1 MEMSPDD
8 IRICITECAEGN
20 TESFRRLYEHLIDRV
35 FAYLRSRSGTKE
47 QATDLAQEVFVE
59 LWQGLPRFTYHTHE
73 QFYAFVFI
81 IARRKL
87 IKLYGRSGKETLFIE
102 DENALADTNTKSAK
116 EDSDA
121 LTRALSILD
130 PEAREVVVLH
140 HWSRYTFKEIAA
152 LINKTETAVRVQHHR
167 ALKILQAHLTNVYH
181 G

>member
-1 MEMSPDD
+1 MEISPED
-8 IRICITECAEGN
+8 IRICITESAEGN

-35 FAYLRSRSGTKE
+35 FAYLYSRSGTKE
-47 QATDLAQEVFVE
+47 QATDLTQEVFIE
-59 LWQGLPRFTYHTHE
+59 LWQALPRFIYHTNE

-87 IKLYGRSGKETLFIE
+87 IKLYGRRGKETLFIE
-102 DENALADTNTKSAK
+102 DENTIVDTNKKDGS

-121 LTRALSILD
+121 LTRALDLLD
-130 PEAREVVVLH
+130 PEAREIVVLH
-140 HWSRYTFKEIAA
+140 HWSRYTFKEIGTF
-152 LINKTETAVRVQHHR
+152 IDKTETAVRVQHHR

>member
-1 MEMSPDD
+1 MEISPED
-8 IRICITECAEGN
+8 IRICITESAEGN

-59 LWQGLPRFTYHTHE
+59 LWQALPRFIYHTHE

-87 IKLYGRSGKETLFIE
+87 IKLYTQRGKETLFID
-102 DENALADTNTKSAK
+102 DENTIVDIEKKDGRETN
-116 EDSDA
+116 DA
-121 LTRALSILD
+121 LTRALDLLD
-130 PEAREVVVLH
+130 PEAREIVVLH
-140 HWSRYTFKEIAA
+140 HWSRYTFKEIGEF
-152 LINKTETAVRVQHHR
+152 INKTETAVRVQHHR
-167 ALKILQAHLTNVYH
+167 AIKLLQTHLTNVYH